1 MERPDRDV
9 AVPQNRRS
17 APFPGAICR
26 RAKAIGRL
34 ISTFAARSESRSG
47 KTADPIADG
56 FALWLAITPF

>member
-1 MERPDRDV
+1 VLDSLLVPRDRV
-9 AVPQNRRS
+9 QQAEG
-17 APFPGAICR
+17 AFPGAICR